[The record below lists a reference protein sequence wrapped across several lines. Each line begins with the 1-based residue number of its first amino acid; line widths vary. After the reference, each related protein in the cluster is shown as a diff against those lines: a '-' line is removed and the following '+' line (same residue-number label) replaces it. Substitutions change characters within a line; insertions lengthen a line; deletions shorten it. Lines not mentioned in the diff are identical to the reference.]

1 MEVGRKGQ
9 RPFLRVEVCISIA
22 RDLHQVGNLTKRA
35 NRLCY
40 TAINFFVDRVRT
52 SICPPRAPGFLAG
65 LRMYRWA
72 INHSAIL

>member
-40 TAINFFVDRVRT
+40 TADKSLSYVLT
-52 SICPPRAPGFLAG
+52 SD
-65 LRMYRWA
+65 
-72 INHSAIL
+72 HSSCSPV